1 LQSLVFRGLSGIQL
15 ITSDDHPGL
24 KAARRAVFAGIAW
37 QRCHYHLQQNISS
50 YVHPKVM
57 MRQVAAYIRNV
68 FNIPDRTTAET
79 HLAFL
84 VR

>member
-1 LQSLVFRGLSGIQL
+1 M
-15 ITSDDHPGL
+15 
-24 KAARRAVFAGIAW
+24 FAGIAW
-37 QRCHYHLQQNISS
+37 QRCHYHLQQNTSS

-68 FNIPDRTTAET
+68 FNTPDRTTAET

-84 VR
+84 VRKYEKKASRLADWMEKTYPNA